1 MSEITPLLPHVNASL
16 NVVATLLLVGGYVAI
31 KQGREVV
38 HKRAMLACFFV
49 SVLFLASYLTYHAN
63 TAVVNR
69 FPADPPA
76 AVRYFYYFVLLTHIV
91 LAGLVPLLA
100 LVTIYLGL
108 KDRRTAH
115 RRVAGW
121 TFPIWLYVS
130 ITGVVVYLMLYHL
143 YSR

>member
-1 MSEITPLLPHVNASL
+1 V
-16 NVVATLLLVGGYVAI
+16 
-31 KQGREVV
+31 
-38 HKRAMLACFFV
+38 
-49 SVLFLASYLTYHAN
+49 FLASYLTYHAN

-69 FPADPPA
+69 FPDYPPTA
-76 AVRYFYYFVLLTHIV
+76 IRYTYYFVLLTHIV

-100 LVTIYLGL
+100 IVTIYLGL

-115 RRVAGW
+115 RRVARW

-143 YSR
+143 YPG